1 MSKSTK
7 VLLTAIFIFLGIS
20 ALAAGSLPFSFKA
33 GEPIKADEVNANFQ
47 ALADG
52 KQNTITTNPCGDGQ
66 FVTGVNADGT
76 LSCSIDQI
84 GSAGSSGVSSLNGKT
99 GSLAIEGGDGVTVAT
114 SEDGKVTISTDPSTG
129 GDFSPQATIAIPS
142 SGIGNFGGAAFKI
155 TNTRT
160 VITTSALNGVSKGG
174 TGVLGTSTT
183 GKGVVG
189 SSTSNTGV
197 EGQTSLAQGTAVAG
211 VNTNANGGTGVSG
224 TTNGTYGFGVRG
236 EHKGLGYG
244 VYGTAPQVAVGGES
258 ATGIGVK
265 GIAPIAM
272 YAQGN
277 TVQPAGFNGW
287 AKAMLVLDS
296 NGTIARCYNGTTG
309 SSSNGCG
316 FSAVGSNGLYVVT
329 LGFSQD
335 NRFHSATSVDTT
347 NECNVTVKPAGN
359 QLEIHTFNVQTGL
372 FVSCPVSLIVF

>member
-7 VLLTAIFIFLGIS
+7 VLITVIVIFLGIS

-33 GEPIKADEVNANFQ
+33 GDPIKADEVNANFT
-47 ALADG
+47 ALAEG
-52 KQNTITTNPCGDGQ
+52 KQNVITNSPCSDGQ
-66 FVTGVNADGT
+66 FVTGVDGNGK
-76 LSCSIDQI
+76 LSCGIDQI

-99 GSLAIEGGDGVTVAT
+99 GSLAIEGGDGVMVET
-114 SEDGKVTISTDPSTG
+114 SEDGKVTISTAASTG
-129 GDFSPQATIAIPS
+129 GDLSTQATIEIPS

-174 TGVLGTSTT
+174 IGVLGTSTT

-189 SSTSNTGV
+189 TSTGNTGV

-211 VNTNANGGTGVSG
+211 INTNANGGTGVSG

-277 TVQPAGFNGW
+277 TVQPLGFNGW
-287 AKAMLVLDS
+287 AKAMIFLDS

-309 SSSNGCG
+309 SSSGGCG
-316 FSAVGSNGLYVVT
+316 FSAVGSSGYYVIN
-329 LGFSQD
+329 LGFETN
-335 NRFHSATSVDTT
+335 NRFYSTSCVGSYKCDIRI
-347 NECNVTVKPAGN
+347 NPVGGN
-359 QLEIHTFNVQTGL
+359 QIEVYNFSGGG
-372 FVSCPVSLIVF
+372 PMGDVSLIVF